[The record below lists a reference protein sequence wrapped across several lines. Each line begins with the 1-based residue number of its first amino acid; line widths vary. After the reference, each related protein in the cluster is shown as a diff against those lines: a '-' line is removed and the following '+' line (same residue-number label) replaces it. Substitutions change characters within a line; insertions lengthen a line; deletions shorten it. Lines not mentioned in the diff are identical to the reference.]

1 MDRGFN
7 RSLAIDLFN
16 SGRITEK
23 VVEGQQKSDDAQA
36 RLKMRLGYMGHL
48 TLIAE
53 EVVKFTERQSPDL
66 LSESVLQMVMAHE
79 WVDYVENSLAETRER
94 DNAILG
100 GVRPD
105 VSVGARQAVMN
116 SLAAGQ
122 QFNNVPSAALVNAG
136 LTGVGP
142 GPGLDTADLIH
153 GNGSFIGSYGYGL
166 TTATGG
172 FGRSV
177 DDEETEGYHDG
188 GIIPLRRHEV
198 DDVSSRPTFELRPR
212 FWGLLWR
219 TSLCSSMTSSPNSK
233 IYMNLARM

>member
-23 VVEGQQKSDDAQA
+23 VVDGQRKSDDAQA

-53 EVVKFTERQSPDL
+53 EVVKFTERQPPEL

-122 QFNNVPSAALVNAG
+122 QFNNVPSAALANAG
-136 LTGVGP
+136 LTGT

-153 GNGSFIGSYGYGL
+153 GNGSFIGGYGYGV

-177 DDEETEGYHDG
+177 DDEETEDSRDG
-188 GIIPLRRHEV
+188 GITPHPRDEVEVSFLIPRLSGEQNLG
-198 DDVSSRPTFELRPR
+198 PL
-212 FWGLLWR
+212 G
-219 TSLCSSMTSSPNSK
+219 TSLATR
-233 IYMNLARM
+233 LASAPRPHNP